1 MNFILYLTILIAKMI
16 EVSIGTTR
24 IVLIT
29 KGERVMGACLGFV
42 EVIIWVIIVS
52 TVLTDVTKDPVKVVV
67 YAIGFGLGNYV
78 GSLIENRIGIGTIR
92 LEAIVMEEHGL
103 DLANALREEGY
114 AVTMLDG
121 KGMNND
127 RHVLLLNI
135 KRKKHDSVVEMIKSY
150 QNNVV
155 ITINDI
161 KPVYGGYGILKR

>member
-135 KRKKHDSVVEMIKSY
+135 KRKKHDSVIEMIKSY